1 MARPLS
7 LLVAV
12 AAVLLTATSAAA
24 QSFGIG
30 PRFSFVRGDTSTLT
44 PDARFIGAT
53 MRIATG
59 AHAVFE
65 GTLDYRSYLNWDGSV
80 RTRETPM
87 QGSLLL
93 FITRRVI
100 APYVGAGIGLYTQ
113 THETLGPGEITISS
127 TSEKRV
133 GWHMG
138 AGTEIQIVPPH
149 VALFVDYRYRFVRF
163 GDPQTANAAPIS
175 IPGTTLIPGLQNVKL
190 SHEGSM
196 WTTGMAFYF

>member
-1 MARPLS
+1 MVRRFTLVILVAGMMLTARPAS
-7 LLVAV
+7 
-12 AAVLLTATSAAA
+12 A

-30 PRFSFVRGDTSTLT
+30 PRFSFVRGDTATLT

-53 MRIATG
+53 IRIGTG
-59 AHAVFE
+59 PHTVIE
-65 GTLDYRSYLNWDGSV
+65 GAIDYRSYLNIDGSV
-80 RTRETPM
+80 RTRETPL

-113 THETLGPGEITISS
+113 THDTLGPGDTTIAS
-127 TSEKRV
+127 TSDKRV

-138 AGTEIQIVPPH
+138 AGTEIHIVPH
-149 VALFVDYRYRFVRF
+149 VALFVDYRYRFVTF
-163 GDPQTANAAPIS
+163 GEPASRVAEPVHV
-175 IPGTTLIPGLQNVKL
+175 PGTTLIPVLQNVKL